1 MTLDTTAESARR
13 PHWTALVA
21 IGLLAGAIMLF
32 ELVLTRI
39 FSFTIWHHF
48 SFMVISVAL
57 MGFAVSGVVLQLHPT
72 LGVPAPQRAAWYAVL
87 FAITAVL
94 AVALVTRIAFNP
106 TRIAQEPVQILG
118 LVAYYIALVVPFT
131 FAGLAIVCLLSGYP
145 RAVNRLYASDLTGAG
160 AGCLLIVSLMAHVGA
175 EGTLML
181 VGAIASAAAWLLRRR
196 TQAGR
201 TQLAIPWLAVTV
213 LFGAAMPWA
222 THLLSIRPGPG
233 KGLTD
238 WLDPK
243 VFPHARLAF
252 TQWNALSRVD
262 VVEGAGNVSWT
273 SNRRAPVGSP
283 PQTQIVIDGD
293 AATPIVQSNGDLQS
307 LAFLDY
313 TLSSTVLQAF
323 RPAQVLVI
331 GAGGGVDV
339 LTALHHGAAHVDA
352 VEINPINVDLVT
364 RRYADWDGHLFE
376 RPEVALHLGEGRN
389 FVRRQNSRYDMIQLS
404 LIDTWA
410 ATAAGAYSLAEG
422 YLYTVEA
429 FQDYIDHLSDNG
441 VLTVTRWR
449 WSQPRETLKL
459 CTVAVEAMR
468 RLGVDHPETHIVI
481 TSLPEL
487 ANVMIKRSA
496 FTAADLDSLSKVA
509 DRRGFGFLYAP
520 GIRGTNEFV
529 RLLNAPDP
537 SGFISTYP
545 FDIRPA
551 TDNSPFFFQFGRWR
565 DLSLAGWRE
574 SPLALSGRLVLLATL
589 TQAFLLSLVLLVAPI
604 VRRARNTLAI
614 PRAAAGGTLAYFF
627 AIGLGFM
634 LLEISL
640 MQRFTLFLGHPVY
653 AIAFVLAV
661 LLIAAG
667 AGSMCAPRL
676 VGSRRRPWLVF
687 IGIVGIVLLYAAYMP
702 AIFRAALGFSLASR
716 LGVGALLL
724 LPLGFGLG
732 IPFPAAAASLSQ
744 RTSAPL
750 LGWAWAAN
758 GCASVLGPI
767 LAVLLAMEFGFSVV
781 MFLAAVIY
789 AGAFVAFGSWEANA
803 ANPTG

>member
-1 MTLDTTAESARR
+1 MTHRTAAEPGLR

-57 MGFAVSGVVLQLHPT
+57 MGFAVSGIVLQLYPA
-72 LGVPAPQRAAWYAVL
+72 LGVPAPQRAAHYAVL
-87 FAITAVL
+87 FALTAVL
-94 AVALVTRIAFNP
+94 AVALVTRIPFDP
-106 TRIAQEPVQILG
+106 THIAQEPGQV
-118 LVAYYIALVVPFT
+118 VALAVYYLTLVVPFT
-131 FAGLAIVCLLSGYP
+131 FAGLAIVSLLNGYP
-145 RAVNRLYASDLTGAG
+145 GDVNRLYASDLTGAG
-160 AGCLLIVSLMAHVGA
+160 AGCLIVVGLMAHVGA
-175 EGTLML
+175 EGVLLL
-181 VGAIASAAAWLLRRR
+181 VGAIASVSAWLLRCR
-196 TQAGR
+196 TQTGR
-201 TQLAIPWLAVTV
+201 TQLALPWLAVAV
-213 LFGAAMPWA
+213 LFGAATPWA
-222 THLLSIRPGPG
+222 THLLPIRPGTG
-233 KGLTD
+233 KGLTY
-238 WLDPK
+238 WLNPAN
-243 VFPHARLAF
+243 FPLARLAS

-262 VVEGAGNVSWT
+262 VVEGAGAVEWT
-273 SNRRAPVGSP
+273 ANPRSPASSP

-293 AATPIVQSNGDLQS
+293 AATPIIQSNGDLRS
-307 LAFLDY
+307 LTFLDY
-313 TLSSTVLQAF
+313 TLSSTALQAF

-331 GAGGGVDV
+331 GSGGGVDV

-352 VEINPINVDLVT
+352 VEINPMIAGLVT
-364 RRYADWDGHLFE
+364 RRYAEWNGHLFE

-389 FVRRQNSRYDMIQLS
+389 FVRRQTTRYDMIQLS

-429 FQDYIDHLSDNG
+429 YQDYIGHLAGDG
-441 VLTVTRWR
+441 ILTVTRWR
-449 WSQPRETLKL
+449 WSQPREILKL
-459 CTVAVEAMR
+459 CTVAVAALR
-468 RLGVDHPETHIVI
+468 GLGVEHPEKHLVI
-481 TSLPEL
+481 AALPGL
-487 ANVMIKRSA
+487 ANVMIKRSE
-496 FTAADLDSLSKVA
+496 FTAADLDSIERVA
-509 DRRGFGFLYAP
+509 DARGFGFLYAP

-529 RLLNAPDP
+529 RLLDAPDP
-537 SGFISTYP
+537 SKFIDAYP

-551 TDNSPFFFQFGRWR
+551 TDDSPFFFQFGRWR

-589 TQAFLLSLVLLVAPI
+589 TQAFLLSLALLVAPI
-604 VRRARNTLAI
+604 IRRARNTPAI
-614 PRAAAGGTLAYFF
+614 PRAAAGGTLAYFA

-676 VGSRRRPWLVF
+676 VGSRSRPWWVF
-687 IGIVGIVLLYAAYMP
+687 IGIVGIVLLYAACMP
-702 AIFRAALGFSLASR
+702 AIFRAALGLGLVSR
-716 LGVGALLL
+716 LALGTLLL
-724 LPLGFGLG
+724 FPLGFGLG
-732 IPFPAAAASLSQ
+732 IPFPAAVASLSR

-758 GCASVLGPI
+758 GAASVMGPI
-767 LAVLLAMEFGFSVV
+767 LAVLLAMEFGFTGV
-781 MFLAAVIY
+781 MFLAALIY
-789 AGAFVAFGSWEANA
+789 AGALLAFGSWEAKA
-803 ANPTG
+803 MHSRP